1 MPASYPRIPY
11 GLGNFERIRRD
22 RYLYVDKT
30 RFLRPLEDHDHAFLI
45 RPRRFGKTCWVALLE
60 CYYDHTR
67 AEHFDAVF
75 AGTDIGADPT
85 PLRSRY
91 VMLRF
96 NFSAFSPKLATLE
109 ERFEEYCELR
119 LESTLRRNRDLFPDA
134 TVRHIFAPSNI
145 NGKLNRLFEHVGE
158 TGISLYVLIDEYD
171 NFANTVLAY
180 HGQAAYEQFTHGEG
194 FYRAF
199 FATLKAGT
207 EQGGGI
213 ERLFMTGVSPI
224 TLDDVTSGFNI
235 ADNISLESDFDA
247 MLGFT
252 EAEVRGLLEMYR
264 DLGVFDQDVDTAL
277 DTMRAWYD
285 GYRFSR
291 RTTTS
296 VYNTDMVLYY
306 LKASI
311 PNKSMPDDL
320 IDDNVRIDYGKLR
333 HLMVVSRQ
341 GATQLNGNFDLLRH
355 LMGKGRAQAHIRK
368 SFPLKRLTKS
378 ENFLSLLYYFGLLA
392 IEGESHDLTH
402 LGIPNQTVR
411 HLMYGYIRDAYDDV
425 ELFSVDQH
433 WLLVRLSRMAFEGAW
448 RPVVELLREAIA
460 EQTGIRDY
468 IAGEKVLQGFLG
480 AYLGL
485 GQSFLLR
492 SEVEL
497 NKGHADLVLEPFTAR
512 YPDIGYGYVIELKYL
527 KRSELS
533 GSAAQTAQGTRPG
546 NQSNL
551 SAEAMGREGQPPPAV
566 SALLGEACE
575 QLRQYLGDAGL
586 RARYPTVRFIGLAL
600 VFHGWELVA
609 CEAVEAGA
617 SEAAPAH

>member
-1 MPASYPRIPY
+1 MGS
-11 GLGNFERIRRD
+11 FERIRTQGL
-22 RYLYVDKT
+22 LYVDKT
-30 RFLRPLEDHDHAFLI
+30 RFVRPLEDHRHAFFI

-60 CYYDHTR
+60 CYYDRNR
-67 AEHFDAVF
+67 AQRFDALF

-85 PLRSRY
+85 PDRSRY
-91 VMLRF
+91 VVLRF
-96 NFSAFSPKLATLE
+96 NFSAFDSRLATLE
-109 ERFEEYCELR
+109 ERFELYCEDQVRHML
-119 LESTLRRNRDLFPDA
+119 SSSRDLFPDEA
-134 TVRHIFAPSNI
+134 ARHILTPPGI
-145 NGKLNRLFEHVGE
+145 NAKLERLFRFVG
-158 TGISLYVLIDEYD
+158 THGVALYVLIDEYD

-180 HGQAAYEQFTHGEG
+180 HGEAAYQHFTHGEG

-235 ADNISLESDFDA
+235 AKNISLSPEFNE

-252 EAEVRGLLEMYR
+252 EVEVRGLLELYR
-264 DLGVFDQDVDTAL
+264 DLGVFGQNVDTAL

-285 GYRFSR
+285 GYRFSEDA
-291 RTTTS
+291 TTS
-296 VYNTDMVLYY
+296 VFNTDMVLYY
-306 LKASI
+306 LSESI
-311 PNKSMPDDL
+311 PNAPIPRYL

-333 HLMVVSRQ
+333 HLMVTSRQ
-341 GATQLNGNFDLLRH
+341 GAVRLNGNFDLLRH
-355 LMGKGRAQAHIRK
+355 IVGEGRAEARIHK
-368 SFPLKRLTKS
+368 SFPLERLARP

-392 IEGESHDLTH
+392 IEGEGRDLTR

-411 HLMYGYIRDAYDDV
+411 HLMYGYLRDAYDDV
-425 ELFSVDQH
+425 ELFTVDQH
-433 WLLVRLSRMAFEGAW
+433 QLLVRLSRMAFDGAW

-468 IAGEKVLQGFLG
+468 IAGEKVLQGFLA

-497 NKGHADLVLEPFTAR
+497 GKGYADLVLEPFTAR
-512 YPDIGYGYVIELKYL
+512 SPDIGYGYVIELKYV
-527 KRSELS
+527 KRGELPR
-533 GSAAQTAQGTRPG
+533 ADAVEKTQGECA
-546 NQSNL
+546 S
-551 SAEAMGREGQPPPAV
+551 PAV
-566 SALLGEACE
+566 AALLDAAGA
-575 QLRQYLGDAGL
+575 QLRGYLADTGL
-586 RARYPTVRFIGLAL
+586 RARYPSVRFIGLAL

-609 CEAVEAGA
+609 SAAVEVDAGRPA
-617 SEAAPAH
+617 SD

>member
-1 MPASYPRIPY
+1 MSTSYPRIPY
-11 GLGNFERIRRD
+11 GMGSFERIRTQGL
-22 RYLYVDKT
+22 LYVDKT
-30 RFLRPLEDHDHAFLI
+30 RFVRALEDHRHAFFI

-60 CYYDHTR
+60 CYYDRNR
-67 AEHFDAVF
+67 AQRFDALF

-85 PLRSRY
+85 PDRSRY
-91 VMLRF
+91 VVLRF
-96 NFSAFSPKLATLE
+96 NFSAFDSRLATLE
-109 ERFEEYCELR
+109 ERFELYCEDQVRHML
-119 LESTLRRNRDLFPDA
+119 SSSRDLFPDEA
-134 TVRHIFAPSNI
+134 ARHILAPPGI
-145 NGKLNRLFEHVGE
+145 NAKLERLFRFVDTHGVA
-158 TGISLYVLIDEYD
+158 LYVLIDEYD

-180 HGQAAYEQFTHGEG
+180 HGEAAYQQFTHGEG

-235 ADNISLESDFDA
+235 AKNISLSPEFNE

-264 DLGVFDQDVDTAL
+264 DLGVFDQNVDTAL

-291 RTTTS
+291 RAATS

-306 LKASI
+306 LSESI
-311 PNKSMPDDL
+311 PNEPMPDDL

-333 HLMVVSRQ
+333 HLMVASRQ
-341 GATQLNGNFDLLRH
+341 GAVRLNGNFDLLRH
-355 LMGKGRAQAHIRK
+355 IVGEGRAEARIHK
-368 SFPLKRLTKS
+368 SFPLERLARP

-392 IEGESHDLTH
+392 IEGEGRGLTR

-411 HLMYGYIRDAYDDV
+411 HLMYGYLRDAYDDV
-425 ELFSVDQH
+425 ELFTVDQH
-433 WLLVRLSRMAFEGAW
+433 QLLVRLSRMAFDGAW

-468 IAGEKVLQGFLG
+468 IAGEKVLQGFLA

-497 NKGHADLVLEPFTAR
+497 GKGYADLVLEPFTAR
-512 YPDIGYGYVIELKYL
+512 SPDIGYGYVIELKYV
-527 KRSELS
+527 KRGELPR
-533 GSAAQTAQGTRPG
+533 ADAVEKTQGECA
-546 NQSNL
+546 S
-551 SAEAMGREGQPPPAV
+551 PAV
-566 SALLGEACE
+566 AALLDAAGA
-575 QLRQYLGDAGL
+575 QLRGYLADTGL
-586 RARYPTVRFIGLAL
+586 RARYPSVRFIGLAL

-609 CEAVEAGA
+609 SAAVEVDAGRPA
-617 SEAAPAH
+617 SD

>member
-1 MPASYPRIPY
+1 MSTSYPRIPY
-11 GLGNFERIRRD
+11 GMGSFERIRTQGL
-22 RYLYVDKT
+22 LYVDKT
-30 RFLRPLEDHDHAFLI
+30 RFVRALEDHRHAFFI

-60 CYYDHTR
+60 CYYDRNR
-67 AEHFDAVF
+67 AQRFDALF

-85 PLRSRY
+85 PDRSRY
-91 VMLRF
+91 VVLRF
-96 NFSAFSPKLATLE
+96 NFSAFDSRLATLE
-109 ERFEEYCELR
+109 ERFELYCEDQVRHML
-119 LESTLRRNRDLFPDA
+119 SSSRDLFPDEA
-134 TVRHIFAPSNI
+134 ARHILAPPGI
-145 NGKLNRLFEHVGE
+145 NAKLERLFRFVG
-158 TGISLYVLIDEYD
+158 THGVALYVLIDEYD

-180 HGQAAYEQFTHGEG
+180 HGEAAYQHFTHGEG

-235 ADNISLESDFDA
+235 AKNISLSPEFNEL
-247 MLGFT
+247 LGFT
-252 EAEVRGLLEMYR
+252 EVEVRGLLELYR
-264 DLGVFDQDVDTAL
+264 DLGVFGQNVDTAL

-285 GYRFSR
+285 GYRFSEDA
-291 RTTTS
+291 TTS

-306 LKASI
+306 LSESI
-311 PNKSMPDDL
+311 PNAPIPRYL

-333 HLMVVSRQ
+333 HLMVTSRQ
-341 GATQLNGNFDLLRH
+341 GAVRLNGNFDLLRH
-355 LMGKGRAQAHIRK
+355 IVGEGRAEARIHK
-368 SFPLKRLTKS
+368 SFPLERLARP

-392 IEGESHDLTH
+392 IEGEGRGLTR

-411 HLMYGYIRDAYDDV
+411 HLMYGYLRDAYDDV
-425 ELFSVDQH
+425 ELFTVDQH
-433 WLLVRLSRMAFEGAW
+433 QLLVRLSRMAFDGAW

-468 IAGEKVLQGFLG
+468 IAGEKVLQGFLA

-497 NKGHADLVLEPFTAR
+497 GKGYADLVLEPFTAR
-512 YPDIGYGYVIELKYL
+512 SPDIGYGYVIELKYV
-527 KRSELS
+527 KRGELPR
-533 GSAAQTAQGTRPG
+533 AAAVEKTQGECA
-546 NQSNL
+546 S
-551 SAEAMGREGQPPPAV
+551 PAV
-566 SALLGEACE
+566 AALLDAAGA
-575 QLRQYLGDAGL
+575 QLRGYLADTGL
-586 RARYPTVRFIGLAL
+586 RARYPSVRFIGLAL

-609 CEAVEAGA
+609 SAAVEVDAGRPA
-617 SEAAPAH
+617 SD

>member
-1 MPASYPRIPY
+1 MSTSYPRIPY
-11 GLGNFERIRRD
+11 GMGSFERIRTQGL
-22 RYLYVDKT
+22 LYVDKT
-30 RFLRPLEDHDHAFLI
+30 RFVRALEDHRHAFFI

-60 CYYDHTR
+60 CYYDRNR
-67 AEHFDAVF
+67 AQRFDALF

-85 PLRSRY
+85 PDRSRY
-91 VMLRF
+91 VVLRF
-96 NFSAFSPKLATLE
+96 NFSAFDSRLATLE
-109 ERFEEYCELR
+109 ERFELYCEDQVRHML
-119 LESTLRRNRDLFPDA
+119 SSSRDLFPDEA
-134 TVRHIFAPSNI
+134 ARHILAPPGI
-145 NGKLNRLFEHVGE
+145 NAKLERLFRFVDTHGVA
-158 TGISLYVLIDEYD
+158 LYVLIDEYD

-180 HGQAAYEQFTHGEG
+180 HGEAAYQQFTHGEG

-235 ADNISLESDFDA
+235 AKNISLSPEFNE

-291 RTTTS
+291 RAATS

-306 LKASI
+306 LSESI
-311 PNKSMPDDL
+311 PNEPMPDDL

-333 HLMVVSRQ
+333 HLMVASRQ
-341 GATQLNGNFDLLRH
+341 GAVRLNGNFDLLRH
-355 LMGKGRAQAHIRK
+355 IVGEGRAEARIHK
-368 SFPLKRLTKS
+368 SFPLERLARP

-392 IEGESHDLTH
+392 IEGEGRGLTR

-411 HLMYGYIRDAYDDV
+411 HLMYGYLRDAYDDV
-425 ELFSVDQH
+425 ELFTVDQH
-433 WLLVRLSRMAFEGAW
+433 QLLVRLSRMAFDGAW

-468 IAGEKVLQGFLG
+468 IAGEKVLQGFLA

-497 NKGHADLVLEPFTAR
+497 GKGYADLVLEPFTAR
-512 YPDIGYGYVIELKYL
+512 SPDIGYGYVIELKYV
-527 KRSELS
+527 KRGELPR
-533 GSAAQTAQGTRPG
+533 ADAVEKTQGECA
-546 NQSNL
+546 S
-551 SAEAMGREGQPPPAV
+551 PAV
-566 SALLGEACE
+566 AALLDAAGA
-575 QLRQYLGDAGL
+575 QLRGYLADTGL
-586 RARYPTVRFIGLAL
+586 RARYPSVRFIGLAL

-609 CEAVEAGA
+609 SAAVEVDAGRPA
-617 SEAAPAH
+617 SD

>member
-1 MPASYPRIPY
+1 MSTSYPRIPY
-11 GLGNFERIRRD
+11 GMGSFERIRTQGL
-22 RYLYVDKT
+22 LYVDKT
-30 RFLRPLEDHDHAFLI
+30 RFVRALEDHRHAFFI

-60 CYYDHTR
+60 CYYDRNR
-67 AEHFDAVF
+67 AQRFDALF
-75 AGTDIGADPT
+75 TGTDIGADPT
-85 PLRSRY
+85 PDRSRY
-91 VMLRF
+91 VVLRF
-96 NFSAFSPKLATLE
+96 NFSAFDSRLATLE
-109 ERFEEYCELR
+109 ERFELYCEDQVRHML
-119 LESTLRRNRDLFPDA
+119 SSSRDLFPDEA
-134 TVRHIFAPSNI
+134 ARHILAPPGI
-145 NGKLNRLFEHVGE
+145 NAKLERLFRFVG
-158 TGISLYVLIDEYD
+158 THGVALYVLIDEYD

-180 HGQAAYEQFTHGEG
+180 HGEAAYQQFTHGEG

-235 ADNISLESDFDA
+235 ADNISLEPRFNEL
-247 MLGFT
+247 LGFT
-252 EAEVRGLLEMYR
+252 EPEVRGLLEMYR
-264 DLGVFDQDVDTAL
+264 DLGVFDQNVDTAL

-291 RTTTS
+291 RAATS

-306 LKASI
+306 LMRSI
-311 PNKSMPDDL
+311 PNEPMPDDL

-333 HLMVVSRQ
+333 HLMVTSRQ
-341 GATQLNGNFDLLRH
+341 GAVRLNGNFDLLRH
-355 LMGKGRAQAHIRK
+355 IVGEGRAEARIHK
-368 SFPLKRLTKS
+368 SFPLERLARP

-392 IEGESHDLTH
+392 IEGEGRDLTR

-411 HLMYGYIRDAYDDV
+411 HLMYGYLRDAYDDV
-425 ELFSVDQH
+425 ELFTVDQH
-433 WLLVRLSRMAFEGAW
+433 QLLVRLSRMAFDGAW

-468 IAGEKVLQGFLG
+468 IAGEKVLQGFLA

-497 NKGHADLVLEPFTAR
+497 GKGYADLVLEPFTAR
-512 YPDIGYGYVIELKYL
+512 SPDIGYGYVIELKYV
-527 KRSELS
+527 KRGELPR
-533 GSAAQTAQGTRPG
+533 ADAVEKTQGECA
-546 NQSNL
+546 S
-551 SAEAMGREGQPPPAV
+551 PAV
-566 SALLGEACE
+566 AALLDAAGA
-575 QLRQYLGDAGL
+575 QLRGYLADAGL
-586 RARYPTVRFIGLAL
+586 RARYPSVRFIGLAL

-609 CEAVEAGA
+609 SAAVEVDAGRPA
-617 SEAAPAH
+617 SD